1 MRLPVRLHGG
11 KGAHV
16 EQNHSLF
23 TRDVSSKGAFIVT
36 PEPLPVGANVNL
48 ELKLTINGLPDYH
61 DDGQN
66 VKLRFRG
73 TVVRA
78 CTEGMAVM
86 FSRRIHGPE
95 TATGGL
101 ALA

>member
-1 MRLPVRLHGG
+1 LRGG
-11 KGAHV
+11 KGVQV
-16 EQNHSLF
+16 EKNHGLF
-23 TRDVSSKGAFIVT
+23 TRDVSSKGAFILT

-61 DDGQN
+61 DDEQN

-73 TVVRA
+73 KVVRA

-86 FSRRIHGPE
+86 FSRRIHDPE
-95 TATGGL
+95 TAAGGL